1 MNEFVGYNLEPFNVQ
16 YSCSNGPRMCMHA
29 PVHHHQFVPLPRSQ
43 YAVQRF
49 IVVHTLS
56 FDAFSFILAN
66 LFNTPF
72 PGVSCVF
79 VSCVVFLPFVRIT
92 FSKIYAFK
100 SILLLLCLTLHFIS
114 FRCVPAKRRS
124 KEHAYN
130 LQHTHEAQGAVLK
143 KSWLKEN
150 VSKASIKPTILI
162 PTLM

>member
-1 MNEFVGYNLEPFNVQ
+1 MFNTLVPMAPECVCMHLSIIINLFHYPVHNMPFNV
-16 YSCSNGPRMCMHA
+16 SLLFTHFHSMPSH
-29 PVHHHQFVPLPRSQ
+29 
-43 YAVQRF
+43 
-49 IVVHTLS
+49 S
-56 FDAFSFILAN
+56 FLQ
-66 LFNTPF
+66 
-72 PGVSCVF
+72 
-79 VSCVVFLPFVRIT
+79 T
-92 FSKIYAFK
+92 FSTLHFPEFCVCFCFLRCFLAFC
-100 SILLLLCLTLHFIS
+100 SYHFQQNICFQEYTVTPLFDFAFHFIS